1 MIKKLNTSI
10 LDNFSKFIKSDIK
23 ENLSV
28 IVLIP
33 SVLGGIWQVLE
44 LLNIGLPYLRFFSL
58 SQLISD
64 GLTIAITIV
73 IFIILYRVA
82 NPKKFV
88 QSLFDG
94 SGDRIPTFLLVILI
108 IFPLIVVVFYN
119 DLYNDDNQFTFLDYI
134 NLSIPLLILIGAFI
148 RLFFRMYLKIDKNV
162 YAIKVIKYHI
172 QNQTH
177 IYENVKLFFGFVIQI
192 ILLFVFIAIIKFRDL
207 IYTSPNLENIKLAKE
222 NVNKNLNK
230 SLKTEILYFNDKY
243 IFMEIHERDIKESK
257 KIIIYKTDDVFFPKI
272 NSN

>member
-1 MIKKLNTSI
+1 MVKKLNTSM
-10 LDNFSKFIKSDIK
+10 LDNFSNFIKSDIK

-28 IVLIP
+28 IILIP

-44 LLNIGLPYLRFFSL
+44 LLKIGLPYLRFFSL

-64 GLTIAITIV
+64 GLAIAITIL

-82 NPKKFV
+82 NPKKFI

-94 SGDRIPTFLLVILI
+94 NGDRIPTFLLVILI
-108 IFPLIVVVFYN
+108 IFPLIAVVFYN

-148 RLFFRMYLKIDKNV
+148 RLFFRIYLKIGIDG
-162 YAIKVIKYHI
+162 YAMKLIKYHI
-172 QNQTH
+172 QNQTR
-177 IYENVKLFFGFVIQI
+177 IYENTKLFAGFVIQI
-192 ILLFVFIAIIKFRDL
+192 VLLFAFVAIIKFRDL
-207 IYTSPNLENIKLAKE
+207 IYSSPNLDNIKLAKE

-230 SLKTEILYFNDKY
+230 STKTEILYFNDKY
-243 IFMEIHERDIKESK
+243 IFMEIQESDIKESK
-257 KIIIYKTDDVFFPKI
+257 KIIIYKTDDIFFPKI
-272 NSN
+272 KSD